1 MVQMPA
7 TAPCAVIDTLHKLIT
22 YKFLSKYTKH
32 HSTAPMAVAPRS
44 GNNGVLN
51 TLEILK
57 VGTTTTPLE
66 SKKIVQT
73 SVFTVEDRS
82 GLASHLM

>member
-32 HSTAPMAVAPRS
+32 HSTAPMPVAPGS
-44 GNNGVLN
+44 GENGVLN
-51 TLEILK
+51 TLETRK
-57 VGTTTTPLE
+57 VGTTTTPMEL
-66 SKKIVQT
+66 KIVQT

-82 GLASHLM
+82 GLASHLI

>member
-1 MVQMPA
+1 MPA

-32 HSTAPMAVAPRS
+32 HSTAPTAVAPRS
-44 GNNGVLN
+44 GSNGVLN

-57 VGTTTTPLE
+57 VGTTTTPME
-66 SKKIVQT
+66 SKIVQT